1 MKHKWIL
8 LIGALLVIA
17 ALVSAC
23 AGPQGPAGPAGPPGV
38 PGPEGPQ
45 GPPGEEGPA
54 GPIGAETGATTGGY
68 VGSTTCGGCH
78 KDLFD
83 VFSKSGHASALS
95 QISEGTPP
103 EFPFQKLTEVPEGY
117 TWENISYV
125 NGGYFWK
132 ATYLDQEGY
141 IITDQPGAS
150 GNLEYGNQWN
160 YANEKL
166 NAQAGFV
173 PFLAGSEKVVY
184 DCGSCHTTGYNP
196 TGNQDDLPGIIGT
209 WAENGV
215 QCEACHGPGGLHIKD
230 PQNVEMK
237 IIRDTDLCATCHQR
251 GEVDKLE
258 AQGGF
263 LEDNQQYDE
272 ILQSKHLVLKCVDC
286 HQAHAGVVQLDQADL
301 PTTHTSCVNCHF
313 EEAKYQKVENHVNIN
328 MPCTECHMPQI
339 VKSAWADPAKFTADI
354 RAHLMAIDPTQIEQV
369 YTVTLEDG
377 TEAQYSYSQIGLN
390 SACRHCHLDGTSMAK
405 DDQTLIDAAYNYHE
419 QPAEAPLAPATEASP
434 EATPED

>member
-8 LIGALLVIA
+8 LIGAILVVA
-17 ALVSAC
+17 ALLSAC
-23 AGPQGPAGPAGPPGV
+23 AGPEGPAGPVGPVGP

-54 GPIGAETGATTGGY
+54 GPTGEETGAATGGY

-78 KDLFD
+78 KELYD
-83 VFSKSGHASALS
+83 VFAKSGHASALTK
-95 QISEGTPP
+95 IVDATPP
-103 EFPFQKLTEVPEGY
+103 EFPFQKLTIVPEGY
-117 TWENISYV
+117 DWENISYV

-132 ATYLDQEGY
+132 AFYLDQEGY

-150 GNLEYGNQWN
+150 GNTEYGNQWN
-160 YANEKL
+160 YANESLGKE
-166 NAQAGFV
+166 AGFV
-173 PFLAGSEKVVY
+173 SFLAGTEKVAF
-184 DCGSCHTTGYNP
+184 DCGSCHSTGYSAS
-196 TGNQDDLPGIIGT
+196 GNQDDLPGIVGT
-209 WAENGV
+209 WAEEGV
-215 QCEACHGPGGLHIKD
+215 QCEACHGPGGLHVKD
-230 PQNVEMK
+230 PQNVEMN
-237 IIRDTDLCATCHQR
+237 ISRDTDLCATCHQR

-286 HQAHAGVVQLDQADL
+286 HQAHAGVVQLDQSEL
-301 PTTHTSCVNCHF
+301 PTTHTECVNCHF
-313 EEAKYQKVENHVNIN
+313 EEAKYQKVEEHVNIN
-328 MPCTECHMPQI
+328 LSCTECHMPKI

-377 TEAQYSYSQIGLN
+377 TEREYSYSQIGLDA
-390 SACRHCHLDGTSMAK
+390 ACRHCHLEGTSMAK
-405 DDQTLIDAAYNYHE
+405 DDQTLIGAAYNYHE
-419 QPAEAPLAPATEASP
+419 RPATPPAGT
-434 EATPED
+434 TPED